1 MTSPA
6 SLYDRLGGQPVLDR
20 LARRFYELM
29 REMPEV
35 AEVHAMHLMSIEEV
49 EERLRHFLSGFFGGP
64 DQYRARYGEPMMRRR
79 HLPFAIGPRER
90 DAWLSCMQHALDDV
104 LGRSELRIEVETQ
117 IRAFAE
123 HMRNRE
129 SSGDARGGGCGC
141 TPGGRPAMPPIVSA
155 QH

>member
-1 MTSPA
+1 MNTPQ
-6 SLYDRLGGQPVLDR
+6 SLYARLGGQDALDR

-64 DQYRARYGEPMMRRR
+64 DQYRSRYGEPMMRRR
-79 HLPFAIGPRER
+79 HLPFAIGPAQR
-90 DAWLSCMQHALDDV
+90 DAWMTCMRRALDDV
-104 LGRSELRIEVETQ
+104 LGANTLRDEVEAQ
-117 IRAFAE
+117 IAAFAE

-129 SSGDARGGGCGC
+129 SGGSTRGMGGSQCASG
-141 TPGGRPAMPPIVSA
+141 PSMPSFLPP
-155 QH
+155 QL